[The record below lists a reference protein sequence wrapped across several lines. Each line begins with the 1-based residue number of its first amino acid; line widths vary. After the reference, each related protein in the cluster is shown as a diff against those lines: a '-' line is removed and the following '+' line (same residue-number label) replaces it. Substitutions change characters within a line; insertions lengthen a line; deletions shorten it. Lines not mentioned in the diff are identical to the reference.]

1 MIARVSSALLL
12 LLISLTQVAADASD
26 PANTGQGSVWVDPGW
41 RRTVAR
47 YVVTFD
53 EQGLSTSVF
62 DFEIQA
68 LNEKGAKEIAQQ
80 ATAYNSYFDEL
91 SASDLATVKADGSV
105 IPVDERAIRDQPAS
119 ADSSSPYFDEMRQR
133 IIAYPHVVSG
143 DKVKGRLTYKAK
155 RPMFAGEFAR
165 YWSQPADQPPE
176 TIELTVDGPASRPLR
191 IARRDVE
198 HAQERSGDRI
208 IHSVR
213 FKHDAP
219 KPRQIAGGRFDDAR
233 RFEVSTFA

>member
-26 PANTGQGSVWVDPGW
+26 PANTGHGSVWVDPGW

-53 EQGLSTSVF
+53 EQGLSTTVF

-80 ATAYNSYFDEL
+80 TTAYNSYFDEL

-105 IPVDERAIRDQPAS
+105 ITVDDAPS
-119 ADSSSPYFDEMRQR
+119 ATNRHRRTLPHLISTKCDKGSSPIRTS
-133 IIAYPHVVSG
+133 P
-143 DKVKGRLTYKAK
+143 
-155 RPMFAGEFAR
+155 
-165 YWSQPADQPPE
+165 PA
-176 TIELTVDGPASRPLR
+176 TRSKDG
-191 IARRDVE
+191 
-198 HAQERSGDRI
+198 
-208 IHSVR
+208 
-213 FKHDAP
+213 
-219 KPRQIAGGRFDDAR
+219 
-233 RFEVSTFA
+233 